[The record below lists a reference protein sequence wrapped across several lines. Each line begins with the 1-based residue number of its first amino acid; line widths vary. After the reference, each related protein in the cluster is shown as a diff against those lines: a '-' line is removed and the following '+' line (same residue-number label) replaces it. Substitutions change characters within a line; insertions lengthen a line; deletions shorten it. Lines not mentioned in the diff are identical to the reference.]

1 MYDVIPYSNPKFR
14 KKKIDEMKNKN
25 NKNKN
30 KVHHL

>member
-1 MYDVIPYSNPKFR
+1 MCDVTPYPNPKFR
-14 KKKIDEMKNKN
+14 KEKINEMKNKN